1 MISALWLQAACAA
14 IAAAGL
20 SVLATGEVL
29 GYLRRRQILDRPNE
43 RSSHKHPTPR
53 GGGLGVVPAVL
64 VTWAVLALVPLPL
77 GPGQFSRWAWVS
89 IAGAMLLMIA
99 SWIDDR
105 HTLPSAPRFLGQ
117 FVVVGGALALL
128 PAGALVFQGWLPPLA
143 DRAVAAIAWVWF
155 VNVFNFMDGI
165 DGITG
170 IEAGS
175 LGGGV
180 ALVVAATG
188 TATGLAPFALALGA
202 AAVGFLVWNW
212 HPAKLF
218 LGDVGS
224 VPLGFLLGGLL
235 LQLALAGQL
244 AAALILP
251 AYYVADATLTIGLRI
266 VRGEP
271 FLRPHRQHFYQR
283 AVQAGKRHDQVALV
297 VLAGNLLLIACAL
310 LAGSGRVAAG
320 AGGALAVVAAMLAL
334 LQRWSRP

>member
-14 IAAAGL
+14 LAAAGL

-43 RSSHKHPTPR
+43 RSSHQHPTPR

-64 VTWAVLALVPLPL
+64 ATWAVLALVP
-77 GPGQFSRWAWVS
+77 GPISHWAWVS
-89 IAGAMLLMIA
+89 IAGALLLMIA
-99 SWIDDR
+99 SWADDR
-105 HTLPSAPRFLGQ
+105 HNLPSAPRFLGQ

-143 DRAVAAIAWVWF
+143 DHAVAAIAWVWF

-170 IEAGS
+170 VEAGS
-175 LGGGV
+175 LGCGI
-180 ALVVAATG
+180 ALVIAATG
-188 TATGLAPFALALGA
+188 TATGLAPFAMALGA
-202 AAVGFLVWNW
+202 AAAGFLVWNW

-224 VPLGFLLGGLL
+224 IPLGFLLGGLL

-266 VRGEP
+266 VRREP

-297 VLAGNLLLIACAL
+297 VLAGNLLLIGCAL
-310 LAGSGRVAAG
+310 LAACGRVAEGAG
-320 AGGALAVVAAMLAL
+320 AAILVVAALLAL

>member
-1 MISALWLQAACAA
+1 VISGLALQAACAA
-14 IAAAGL
+14 LAAAIL
-20 SVLATGEVL
+20 SVLATGLVL

-43 RSSHKHPTPR
+43 RSSHTLPTPR

-64 VTWAVLALVPLPL
+64 LCWAWLAL
-77 GPGQFSRWAWVS
+77 GPGPIGYWAWGS
-89 IAGAMLLMIA
+89 IAAALLLMIA

-105 HTLPSAPRFLGQ
+105 HSLPSAPRFLGQ
-117 FVVVGGALALL
+117 FVVVAGTLALL
-128 PAGALVFQGWLPPLA
+128 PADALVFQGWLPFAA
-143 DRAVAAIAWVWF
+143 DRVVAAIAWVWF

-170 IEAGS
+170 VEAGA
-175 LGGGV
+175 LGIGI
-180 ALVVAATG
+180 ALVSIIG
-188 TATGLAPFALALGA
+188 ESSPDLAPFALAVAGA
-202 AAVGFLVWNW
+202 GLGFLVWNW

-235 LQLALAGQL
+235 LRLAMGGQL

-251 AYYVADATLTIGLRI
+251 AYYVADATLTIILRI

-283 AVQAGKRHDQVALV
+283 AALGRHRHDQVALA
-297 VLAGNLLLIACAL
+297 VLVGNLALIACAL
-310 LAGSGRVAAG
+310 LAAQGRVAEGAG
-320 AGGALAVVAAMLAL
+320 AAFLVVAAMLTM